1 MILFC
6 CALAL
11 AGVFSGVRTAVAHEG
26 TTAEDVAG
34 AVDNVERK
42 DLLEKFVKD
51 AAYHLQIA
59 STLEQATQ
67 IFNDFRKEGY
77 WKYKDTYLILLTGPA
92 TCTPIEK
99 LSIDCTFLP
108 PGGGVYVHP
117 NRELE
122 DQDWSRLVDGELNKV
137 GKEFLKAGEDGHF
150 VEYYGQD
157 DQSPGV
163 SYALSFA
170 GLSSIPLTNLTAP
183 ERQRFVLV
191 GGFNLEDGV
200 EPTPISISQ
209 GRIKLGRIGFSINPT
224 NQAKNVK
231 EKEDR
236 ELLKLFVE
244 EAIKFFGQALGN
256 PKIDVIQLRE
266 LFRIEGGP
274 WRDGSTYIYIMD
286 GRGNVIFNGANR
298 SIEQTNLWELKDN
311 GDKFIQRIIAAAK
324 TRNEHGGFVGDFV
337 EYNWN
342 DPADPNDDP
351 PGGGAGGT
359 SPKLAYAKAVTLTHN
374 PLLKEDPDS
383 PVYVFGSGIYLESEV
398 EDGGGG
404 CAIVAAGAEGAPEST
419 VFNLFL
425 VVSALFLA
433 ISSKRRSVGKHR
445 KDRVS
450 GQAGQGFLKDGKIL
464 AGSSQDNGKFF
475 KGTHF

>member
-1 MILFC
+1 MAKEDIIIKTVKSLILFC

-11 AGVFSGVRTAVAHEG
+11 AGVFSSVRTAVAHEG
-26 TTAEDVAG
+26 TMAKDVAE
-34 AVDNVERK
+34 AADNMEQRME
-42 DLLEKFVKD
+42 LLEKFVKD
-51 AAYHLQIA
+51 AAYHLGIT
-59 STLEQATQ
+59 STLEQATE

-77 WKYKDTYLILLTGPA
+77 WKHKDTYLILLTGPA
-92 TCTPIEK
+92 TCTPDEALDIGCSF
-99 LSIDCTFLP
+99 LFLP

-122 DQDWSRLVDGELNKV
+122 DQDWSRLVDGKLNPV
-137 GKEFLKAGEDGHF
+137 GEYFLAADEEDGDF
-150 VEYYGQD
+150 VMYYGQD
-157 DQSPGV
+157 DQSPRV

-170 GLSSIPLTNLTAP
+170 GLSSIPLTNPTAP

-200 EPTPISISQ
+200 DPTPINISQ
-209 GRIKLGRIGFSINPT
+209 GKIKLGRIGFSINPT
-224 NQAKNVK
+224 NSAKNVK

-236 ELLKLFVE
+236 GLLKLFVE
-244 EAIKFFGQALGN
+244 EAIHFFLKASSR
-256 PKIDVIQLRE
+256 PEIDVIQLRE
-266 LFRIEGGP
+266 LFRTEGGP

-298 SIEQTNLWELKDN
+298 KIEQTNLLQSQDPTLV
-311 GDKFIQRIIAAAK
+311 DTIQRIIAAAK
-324 TRNEHGGFVGDFV
+324 TRDEHGGFVGGFV
-337 EYNWN
+337 NYNWD
-342 DPADPNDDP
+342 DPADSNDDP

-359 SPKLAYAKAVTLTHN
+359 SPKLAYAKAVTLN
-374 PLLKEDPDS
+374 PLLKEDPDA

-445 KDRVS
+445 KDRIS
-450 GQAGQGFLKDGKIL
+450 GQARQGL
-464 AGSSQDNGKFF
+464 
-475 KGTHF
+475 

>member
-1 MILFC
+1 MTKEDITIKTVKSLILFC

-26 TTAEDVAG
+26 TMAKDVAG
-34 AVDNVERK
+34 AADDMERR

-51 AAYHLQIA
+51 AADHLQIA
-59 STLEQATQ
+59 STLEQATE

-77 WKYKDTYLILLTGPA
+77 WKYKDTYLILLTGPS
-92 TCTPIEK
+92 TCPPKEDQAVVCQ
-99 LSIDCTFLP
+99 SN

-122 DQDWSRLVDGELNKV
+122 DQDWSNLVDGKLNLV
-137 GKEFLKAGEDGHF
+137 GEQFLAAGKDGGDF
-150 VEYYGQD
+150 VMYYGQD

-163 SYALSFA
+163 SYALSFT
-170 GLSSIPLTNLTAP
+170 GLSSIPLTNPTAP
-183 ERQRFVLV
+183 EQQSFVLV
-191 GGFNLEDGV
+191 GGFNLEDGA
-200 EPTPISISQ
+200 EPAPINISQ
-209 GRIKLGRIGFSINPT
+209 GRIKLHGFAFPINPT

-231 EKEDR
+231 EEEDR

-244 EAIKFFGQALGN
+244 EASDFFLRASSR
-256 PKIDVIQLRE
+256 PEIDVIQLRR

-286 GRGNVIFNGANR
+286 ERGNVIFNGANR
-298 SIEQTNLWELKDN
+298 SIEQTKLWDLEDN
-311 GDKFIQRIIAAAK
+311 GDYFIRRIIAAAK
-324 TRNEHGGFVGDFV
+324 TRDEHGGFVGGFV

-342 DPADPNDDP
+342 DPEDPNDDP

-359 SPKLAYAKAVTLTHN
+359 SPKLAYAKAVPLN
-374 PLLKEDPDS
+374 PLLKEDPNS
-383 PVYVFGSGIYLESEV
+383 PVYVFGSGVYLESGV

-404 CAIVAAGAEGAPEST
+404 CAIIAAGAESAPEGT

-445 KDRVS
+445 KDKTS
-450 GQAGQGFLKDGKIL
+450 GQAWQGF
-464 AGSSQDNGKFF
+464 
-475 KGTHF
+475 